1 MLTHLEGRN
10 VKPHRIA
17 VIDDECIVVSMLTTW
32 LSQKPYLTVVG
43 TAYNGKDGLAL
54 CHKAKPDL
62 VLLDIE
68 MPEMDGLTLAEKIL
82 EEVPGTRIIILSSHC
97 DPYHVYEISRLKIHG
112 YVEKTCSLETLERT
126 ICDVLNGEESFSEGY
141 VSIKHS
147 QLKRADAFHKILTPR
162 EISVLMMIAD
172 GLSDEEIAIQLAIT
186 PNTVATHRR
195 NLRLKIEAHND
206 RDLINYA
213 RQWGLISLDASP
225 SSNPPP
231 PPGGS

>member
-1 MLTHLEGRN
+1 M
-10 VKPHRIA
+10 KPNRVA

-43 TAYNGKDGLAL
+43 TAHNGKDGLEM
-54 CHKAKPDL
+54 CRKAKPDL

-68 MPEMDGLTLAEKIL
+68 MPEMDGLTLAERIIN
-82 EEVPGTRIIILSSHC
+82 EVPGTRIIILSSHC

-126 ICDVLNGEESFSEGY
+126 ICNVLNGEESFSEGY
-141 VSIKHS
+141 VSVKQS
-147 QLKRADAFHKILTPR
+147 QLRRADAFHKILTPR
-162 EISVLMMIAD
+162 EISILMMIAD
-172 GLSDEEIAIQLAIT
+172 GLSDEEISAQLAIT

-195 NLRLKIEAHND
+195 NLRSKIEAHND

-213 RQWGLISLDASP
+213 RQWGLISLDTSSP
-225 SSNPPP
+225 PTLLVPPRNP
-231 PPGGS
+231 